1 MVFVDT
7 SAFLAVLD
15 SSELLHRAADGV
27 WQRMLAGEDELVT
40 TNYVLLELA
49 AVVQSRLGLPAIRA
63 FQNDV
68 LPALRVEW
76 IGREDHEAGMNAVL
90 AAGRRGLSL
99 VDCASFHVI
108 RRLGLTNCF
117 TLDKHF
123 KEQGF
128 KCLP

>member
-68 LPALRVEW
+68 LPALRVD
-76 IGREDHEAGMNAVL
+76 RP
-90 AAGRRGLSL
+90 RGS
-99 VDCASFHVI
+99 
-108 RRLGLTNCF
+108 
-117 TLDKHF
+117 
-123 KEQGF
+123 
-128 KCLP
+128 